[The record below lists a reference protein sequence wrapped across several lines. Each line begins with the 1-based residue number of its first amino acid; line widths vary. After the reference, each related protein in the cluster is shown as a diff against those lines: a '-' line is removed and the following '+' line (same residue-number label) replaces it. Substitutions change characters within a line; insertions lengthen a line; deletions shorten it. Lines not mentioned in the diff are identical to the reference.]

1 MVITECPKCGRNFT
15 KLLAL
20 SRTDN
25 KTMVCDKCGIME
37 ALDSLA
43 FHKKQKKTTTKWNRK
58 TYQE

>member
-1 MVITECPKCGRNFT
+1 MECPKCGRSFT

-37 ALDSLA
+37 ALNNFA
-43 FHKKQKKTTTKWNRK
+43 IHKKQKKTTTKWNRK
-58 TYQE
+58 TC

>member
-1 MVITECPKCGRNFT
+1 MECPKCGRSFT

-37 ALDSLA
+37 ALNNFA
-43 FHKKQKKTTTKWNRK
+43 IHKKQKKTITKWNRE